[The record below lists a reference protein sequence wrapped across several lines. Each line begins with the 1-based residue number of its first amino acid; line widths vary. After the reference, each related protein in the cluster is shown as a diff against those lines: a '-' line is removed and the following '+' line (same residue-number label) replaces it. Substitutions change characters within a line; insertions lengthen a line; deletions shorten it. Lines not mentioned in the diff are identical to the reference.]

1 MQARQIHSS
10 DGQRT
15 FALILDTGDEAMEQV
30 RAFAERARITGAQ
43 VTGIGAFEKAVLRY
57 FDWETKEYR
66 DIPVT
71 QQVEVASLIG
81 DIGENERGQPAVHI
95 HLVLGR
101 RDGSALAGHLKS
113 GHVRPTL
120 ELIVTESPA
129 HLCRRKDAETGLN
142 LIDLGERANAGEP

>member
-1 MQARQIHSS
+1 MQARQIHAS

-30 RAFAERARITGAQ
+30 RRFAEREGVAGAQ
-43 VTGIGAFEKAVLRY
+43 VAGIGAFEKAVLRY
-57 FDWETKEYR
+57 FEWEAKEYR
-66 DIPVT
+66 DIPVSE
-71 QQVEVASLIG
+71 QVEGASLIG
-81 DIGENERGQPAVHI
+81 DIGENEQGEPEVHI

-101 RDGSALAGHLKS
+101 RDGGALAGHLKT

-120 ELIVTESPA
+120 ELIVTETPA

-142 LIDLGERANAGEP
+142 LIRFDQEAGS

>member
-10 DGQRT
+10 GGQRT

-30 RAFAERARITGAQ
+30 RAFAERERVSGAQ
-43 VTGIGAFEKAVLRY
+43 VSGIGAFEKAVLRY
-57 FDWETKEYR
+57 FDWEAKEYR
-66 DIPVT
+66 DIPVAE
-71 QQVEVASLIG
+71 QVEVASLIG
-81 DIGENERGQPAVHI
+81 DIGENEQRKPEVHI

-101 RDGSALAGHLKS
+101 RDGSALAGHLNT

-129 HLCRRKDAETGLN
+129 HLCRRRDAETGLN
-142 LIDLGERANAGEP
+142 LIDLGES

>member
-1 MQARQIHSS
+1 MQARQIHAS

-15 FALILDTGDEAMEQV
+15 FALVLDTGDEAMEQV
-30 RAFAERARITGAQ
+30 RRFAEREGITAAQ

-57 FDWETKEYR
+57 FDWQAKEYR
-66 DIPVT
+66 DIPVSE
-71 QQVEVASLIG
+71 QAEVASLIG
-81 DIGENERGQPAVHI
+81 DIGENEQGKPEVHI

-101 RDGSALAGHLKS
+101 RDGSALAGHLKA

-129 HLCRRKDAETGLN
+129 HLCRRKDAESGLN
-142 LIDLGERANAGEP
+142 LIALREEVQS

>member
-1 MQARQIHSS
+1 MQARQIHAS

-30 RAFAERARITGAQ
+30 RRFAEREGVAGAQ
-43 VTGIGAFEKAVLRY
+43 VAGIGAFEKAVLRY
-57 FDWETKEYR
+57 FEWEAKEYR
-66 DIPVT
+66 DIPVSE
-71 QQVEVASLIG
+71 QVEVASLIG
-81 DIGENERGQPAVHI
+81 DIGENEQGEPEVHI

-101 RDGSALAGHLKS
+101 RDGGALAGHLKT

-120 ELIVTESPA
+120 ELIVTETPA

-142 LIDLGERANAGEP
+142 LIRFDQEAGS